1 MLFRGLC
8 AFPVTPGDDD
18 GIVDAPAMRALVR
31 RLVASGV
38 DSIGVLGST
47 GSAPYF
53 SRAER
58 RRTIECGVDEAA
70 GRLPVM
76 AGIGALRTSEAVC
89 LGQDAAAIGADAV
102 LLAPVSYTPLTE
114 EEVFRHVAAV
124 ADAVD
129 LPLCLYH
136 NPGTTNFTFTPALI
150 GRLSRVARIVAVK
163 TPAPD
168 PAAMD
173 PRAGPG
179 RDGGGIGD
187 PSRRN
192 GTRFFHWRRGRC
204 QGGRGPPG
212 RLPGLVQCT
221 FRHTARALRPHPAG
235 GPIRRFR
242 PDQGAERV
250 APAAV
255 GCVHSA

>member
-1 MLFRGLC
+1 
-8 AFPVTPGDDD
+8 
-18 GIVDAPAMRALVR
+18 
-31 RLVASGV
+31 
-38 DSIGVLGST
+38 LG
-47 GSAPYF
+47 

-212 RLPGLVQCT
+212 RLPGLYSVLSGILPELCVPILRAVQSGDSGRT
-221 FRHTARALRPHPAG
+221 RALNASLQPLWDAFTAHSSL
-235 GPIRRFR
+235 
-242 PDQGAERV
+242 RV
-250 APAAV
+250 AYGIAALLGHRQV
-255 GCVHSA
+255 VPPRPILPLDPMALRDSASLLVSLGIRL